1 MVWLL
6 TFLVRSVVLSMY
18 RLIGASVRIIDDPI
32 DRFRAYRR
40 QGTRVIFGVWHEYSV
55 VGIYWYR
62 HRGGSALVEDSWR
75 GDVLA
80 YVLNHFGFMDFRIS
94 SRNRP
99 KKSARGVLGFIRYL
113 KSGHD
118 GTIAMDGPLGP
129 ARVPKPG
136 IVHIAGKS
144 GNVIIPAG
152 AWFSHSITFRKRWDN
167 YQIPLPFSRLHLHFG
182 EPIVVPPDFR
192 SREAELLEQVR
203 RATDEAAAIAER
215 EGRSYRRRRNP

>member
-6 TFLVRSVVLSMY
+6 TVLIRSVVLSMY
-18 RLIGASVRIIDDPI
+18 RLIGASIRIIDDPI
-32 DRFRAYRR
+32 DRFRRYRR

-62 HRGGSALVEDSWR
+62 HKGGSALVEDSWR

-80 YVLNHFGFMDFRIS
+80 YILNHFGFMDFRIS

-113 KSGHD
+113 KKGHD

-136 IVHIAGKS
+136 IIHIAGKS
-144 GNVIIPAG
+144 GNVIVPAG

-167 YQIPLPFSRLHLHFG
+167 YQIPLPFARLHLHFG
-182 EPIVVPPDFR
+182 EPIVIPPDYR

-203 RATDEAAAIAER
+203 RATDEAAALAEHK
-215 EGRSYRRRRNP
+215 GRTYRRRRGA